1 MVPERDLCVI
11 YAQDEK
17 TGKGKKKEKK
27 ADSEEAPAAS
37 WVALKRKAPTNNVSV
52 GVDPLPILDRI
63 LAYLRWKAG
72 DSKRPQT
79 AAAAT
84 ATSPLRIWEVDSE
97 VEEEV

>member
-1 MVPERDLCVI
+1 MSSTCKT
-11 YAQDEK
+11 EK
-17 TGKGKKKEKK
+17 NGKGKKKERM

-37 WVALKRKAPTNNVSV
+37 SVARKRKVPPNTVSV
-52 GVDPLPILDRI
+52 GVHPLPIPDRI

-84 ATSPLRIWEVDSE
+84 ATSPQRIWEVDSE
-97 VEEEV
+97 AV